1 MNAPAPRNLGPGNA
15 PPGSDDIILPFAAAR
30 LQARGRIVRLSDT
43 VDKILRGHDY
53 PDPVSRLLGEA
64 IALGV
69 LLGTSLRFEGRFIL
83 QTKTDGPVPTI
94 VVDFETP
101 NRIRAWAQFDEDALA
116 EFSGDGVNASARLI
130 GNGHLALTIDHGQQ
144 QNRYQGLVPLESA
157 SLSDAADLYFSQSE
171 QIPTLVRLAVGEEID
186 GTARHW
192 RAGGILVQHLPEAGA
207 AVAHRDLHPGDLPD
221 GVAPLPEFEE
231 ADQWVETRA
240 LAATIEDHELI
251 DPGLSPEQLLYRL
264 FHENGVRVFAK
275 TKLRAQCRCSRES
288 VAAMLRKFSP
298 EERADMVVDG
308 EIYVDCQFCST
319 RYVFPSDQL
328 V

>member
-1 MNAPAPRNLGPGNA
+1 MNIPAPRNLVPGEA
-15 PPGSDDIILPFAAAR
+15 PPGSDDIVLPFAAGQ
-30 LQARGRIVRLSDT
+30 LQARGRIVRLGET
-43 VDKILRGHDY
+43 VDKILRGHKY

-64 IALGV
+64 IALGI

-101 NRIRAWAQFDEDALA
+101 DRVRAWAQFDDAALV
-116 EFSGDGVNASARLI
+116 EFSAGGANDSALLL
-130 GNGHLALTIDHGQQ
+130 GNGHLALTIDHGTR
-144 QNRYQGLVPLESA
+144 QNRYQGLVPLENA

-186 GTARHW
+186 GAARHW
-192 RAGGILVQHLPEAGA
+192 RAGGILVQHLPEAGV
-207 AVAHRDLHPGDLPD
+207 AVAHRDLSPGDLPA

-251 DPGLSPEQLLYRL
+251 DPGLAPEQLLYRL
-264 FHENGVRVFAK
+264 FHENGVRVFEK
-275 TKLRAQCRCSRES
+275 TGLKAECRCSRES
-288 VAAMLRKFSP
+288 VAAMLQKFSP

-308 EIYVDCQFCST
+308 EIYVDCQFCSS
-319 RYVFPSDQL
+319 RYVFPSDQM